1 MNHTYEHLR
10 QSKSRLSEL
19 QKIIKDFD
27 PASGVSFMIRRGPAK
42 YELDDEEIDNHE
54 IKHPWTIIETSNPSI
69 VSVLN
74 ILEKEQTEVV
84 KFWKHMT
91 EIDIKNAQNE
101 LNS

>member
-19 QKIIKDFD
+19 QKIIKDLD

-42 YELDDEEIDNHE
+42 DNEEIDDYE
-54 IKHPWTIIETSNPSI
+54 TKHPWTTIEISNPSI

-84 KFWKHMT
+84 RFWKHMT
-91 EIDIKNAQNE
+91 EIDIKNAQGE

>member
-42 YELDDEEIDNHE
+42 DNEEVDDYET
-54 IKHPWTIIETSNPSI
+54 KHPWTTIEISNPSI

-84 KFWKHMT
+84 RFWKHMT

-101 LNS
+101 LN